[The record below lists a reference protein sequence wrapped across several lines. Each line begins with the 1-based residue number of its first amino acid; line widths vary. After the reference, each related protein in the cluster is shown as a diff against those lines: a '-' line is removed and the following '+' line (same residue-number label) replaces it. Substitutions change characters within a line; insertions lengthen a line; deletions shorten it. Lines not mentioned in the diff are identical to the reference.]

1 MKALLLSI
9 SILFLVFS
17 YAAAPVFAQESWHRL
32 ESDSKDFSIA
42 VPSGYQV
49 LSDKEGYETAK
60 MISRFPPKTRT
71 TKIDDIKMI
80 TASEGGA
87 SFLVESYHTTNLDD
101 ALEILYM
108 GKFKPE
114 NSIDF
119 TSSSFHGKSTT
130 KSDGG
135 SYVLDVIFGSKDRI
149 YRIFGAA
156 RSENNEHLKH
166 FFSSV
171 RLDGVAPFVLGSPLE
186 GKIKEQEVL
195 ISGLQETPFVFEKAE
210 KTETAPTA
218 IPVGD
223 KMARVPGVR
232 PQMQDPN
239 RIFFAYKPN
248 PSYTPKA
255 RKKGT
260 VGTISFRVTFGA
272 EGRIEKIVALNEL
285 ENGLTEQAVKA
296 ARLIRFLPQQV
307 DNKPV
312 TVEKMIQYTFSIY

>member
-17 YAAAPVFAQESWHRL
+17 YAAAPVFAQALWHRM

-49 LSDKEGYETAK
+49 MTDREGYESGK
-60 MISRFPPKTRT
+60 VLSRFPPKTRT
-71 TKIDDIKMI
+71 TKIDDIKRI

-87 SFLVESYHTTNLDD
+87 SFLVESYHTSNLDD
-101 ALEILYM
+101 ALEILM
-108 GKFKPE
+108 FRSRPE
-114 NSIDF
+114 NLTDF
-119 TSSSFHGKSTT
+119 TSGSFRGKSST

-156 RSENNEHLKH
+156 RSENNESLKH
-166 FFSSV
+166 FFSSI
-171 RLDGVAPFVLGSPLE
+171 RLDGVAPFVLGSPLD
-186 GKIKEQEVL
+186 GKIKEQEML
-195 ISGLQETPFVFEKAE
+195 ISRLQETPFAFEKAE
-210 KTETAPTA
+210 KTETAPVV
-218 IPVGD
+218 PVGD

-232 PQMQDPN
+232 PQTQDPN
-239 RIFFAYKPN
+239 RLFFAYKPN

-260 VGTISFRVTFGA
+260 IGTISLRVTFGA
-272 EGRIEKIVALNEL
+272 EGRIEKIVVLNEL

-296 ARLIRFLPQQV
+296 ARLTRFLPQQE

-312 TVEKMIQYTFSIY
+312 TVEKMVQYSFSIY